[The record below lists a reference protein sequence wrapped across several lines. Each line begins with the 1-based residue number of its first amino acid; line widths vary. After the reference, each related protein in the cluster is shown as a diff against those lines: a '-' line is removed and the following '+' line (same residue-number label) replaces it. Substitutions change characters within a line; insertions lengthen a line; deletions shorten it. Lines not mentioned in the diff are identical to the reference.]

1 MISVLLKT
9 GMGLFEILKLYF
21 PIKQTF
27 IKIASVFFIE
37 KPTLPFYLVYILRL
51 KSVFFHNSYI
61 LWLWESLKKDI
72 FITMSFLLTLWISFS
87 IHLQCEKGF
96 AFMHEKGIE
105 HYNQRSHLLSLN
117 FLSLFNAFWMQKFFW
132 RIRDSLA
139 MILLFKSKYLFSN
152 FQALVWA

>member
-1 MISVLLKT
+1 
-9 GMGLFEILKLYF
+9 MGLFEILKLYF

-51 KSVFFHNSYI
+51 KSVYFHNSYI

-72 FITMSFLLTLWISFS
+72 FITMSLLLTLWISLS

-96 AFMHEKGIE
+96 AFIHEKFIGCNNE
-105 HYNQRSHLLSLN
+105 RSHLFSLS
-117 FLSLFNAFWMQKFFW
+117 FVGLFNAFWMQKFFW
-132 RIRDSLA
+132 RIRDSLV
-139 MILLFKSKYLFSN
+139 MILLFKSKYLFSK

>member
-1 MISVLLKT
+1 MITFFFTCLKMISVLLKT

-51 KSVFFHNSYI
+51 KSVYFHNSYI
-61 LWLWESLKKDI
+61 LWLWEYLKKDI
-72 FITMSFLLTLWISFS
+72 FITMSFLLTLWISFF

-96 AFMHEKGIE
+96 AFM
-105 HYNQRSHLLSLN
+105 YR
-117 FLSLFNAFWMQKFFW
+117 MQKCTFTSFF
-132 RIRDSLA
+132 INLCKFIQC
-139 MILLFKSKYLFSN
+139 ILNVKIKENYF
-152 FQALVWA
+152 